1 MPRGTLGLT
10 WTEASG
16 LTWSSYVGTWAL
28 GQGTGVDSGTVTC
41 TELARLTKMFTRTD
55 AGTVTVV
62 EAASAYALLLGADA
76 GTVLADELGQLD
88 GYTALDDPGTLS
100 AQEVSELLI
109 IVDELP
115 VSAEDF
121 VTVSGE
127 EAGSIASESGVEDG
141 GDLLS
146 EEYGEVLVLST
157 YEDSGQLTAEESA
170 GVLFQLFGTD
180 ELLVLVSEDVRTVVE
195 DWPSDQSVAVP
206 AWPTDAPVP
215 PANWTQQPKKID
227 NWSQTTQDKGEDK
240 WQKIPPL

>member
-10 WTEASG
+10 WAEASG

-41 TELARLTKMFTRTD
+41 TELARLDKMFTRTD
-55 AGTVTVV
+55 AGTVTAV
-62 EAASAYALLLGADA
+62 EAASAYALLLGDDA
-76 GTVLADELGQLD
+76 GTVLVDEFWQLD
-88 GYTALDDPGTLS
+88 GYTDLADPGTVS

-109 IVDELP
+109 IVDEIP
-115 VSAEDF
+115 MSAEDF
-121 VTVSGE
+121 VTISGE
-127 EAGSIASESGVEDG
+127 EAGSIASESVVEDG
-141 GDLLS
+141 GDLVS
-146 EEYGEVLVLST
+146 KEYGKVLVLAT

-195 DWPSDQSVAVP
+195 DWPSD
-206 AWPTDAPVP
+206 APVSP
-215 PANWTQQPKKID
+215 TNWTQQPKKID